1 MAKPEVFLDTDVVL
15 DHFMDRQPFAEYAH
29 RIFAL
34 AERSELRLHLSA
46 LSFCNLYYLLR
57 KPLGPQ
63 KALALLV
70 QLRQLTRVT
79 VLGEREISSALAAPG
94 KDFEDAVQYESAKS
108 GEGSSVIITRNRGD
122 FPKSELLIMAPDEF
136 LSRWALEHGMR

>member
-1 MAKPEVFLDTDVVL
+1 MAKPEVFLDTNVLL
-15 DHFMDRQPFAEYAH
+15 DHLMDRQPFAESAH

-34 AERSELRLHLSA
+34 AEQGELRLHLSA
-46 LSFCNLYYLLR
+46 LSVCNLYYLLR

-79 VLGEREISSALAAPG
+79 GLGEREISAALAAPG
-94 KDFEDAVQYESAKS
+94 KDFEDAVQSESAKS
-108 GEGSSVIITRNRGD
+108 GEGVSVIITRNGVD
-122 FPKSELLIMAPDEF
+122 FPPSELLIMAPEQF
-136 LSRWALEHGMR
+136 LSRWALEHGMS

>member
-1 MAKPEVFLDTDVVL
+1 MAKPEVFLDANVVL

-79 VLGEREISSALAAPG
+79 VIGEREISAALAAPG

-108 GEGSSVIITRNRGD
+108 GGGITVIVTRNKAD
-122 FPKSELLIMAPDEF
+122 FPTSELLIMAPDEF
-136 LSRWALEHGMR
+136 LARWERCRHS

>member
-1 MAKPEVFLDTDVVL
+1 MDKPEVFLDTNVVL
-15 DHFMDRQPFAEYAH
+15 DHLMDRQPFAEHAH

-34 AERSELRLHLSA
+34 AERGELRLHLSA

-57 KPLGPQ
+57 KPMGPQ

-108 GEGSSVIITRNRGD
+108 GEGVSVIITRNRGD
-122 FPKSELLIMAPDEF
+122 FPVSELLIMAPDEF
-136 LSRWALEHGMR
+136 LSRWALERGMW